1 MALASDSN
9 AFESPLRRALFV
21 TGIAG
26 CHVWLELLVAFDW
39 GD

>member
-9 AFESPLRRALFV
+9 AWAFFV

>member
-9 AFESPLRRALFV
+9 AFESPLRWAFFV
-21 TGIAG
+21 PGIAN
-26 CHVWLELLVAFDW
+26 CYVWLELLVAFDW